1 MSATNNSIS
10 SVDDRCP
17 LTTFSTLDNLFE
29 KLETTTSQGLIVDQ
43 VSRQTYE
50 SICAERAE
58 RRRRYR
64 FFLYLGEIQDLIIT
78 MPNPC
83 HDAASR
89 HLDLVIA
96 RKIKAMGLSG
106 EWLHEDSI
114 TYLER
119 FNGDLLSSGEANL
132 AGRPRLLRPS
142 ILHDWPTIV
151 VDFGPS
157 NSMPLLRKKAGW
169 WLRASG
175 HEVRL
180 VLLFEVNTSTGGIT
194 IEQWRAGPSRVQK
207 VTIRRVVDASGTIPV
222 ASYEVFRGPLWLNF
236 RSLFLRPPRRGSGEM
251 DVVIGNNEL
260 QRLAKA
266 TWRAER
272 LIGEA

>member
-10 SVDDRCP
+10 CVDDRCP

-29 KLETTTSQGLIVDQ
+29 KLEATTSQCLIVDN
-43 VSRQTYE
+43 VSRHTYE

-64 FFLYLGEIQDLIIT
+64 FFLYLGQIQDLIIT

-89 HLDLVIA
+89 HLELAIA
-96 RKIKAMGLSG
+96 RKINAMGLGG
-106 EWLHEDSI
+106 EWLHGGSI

-119 FNGDLLSSGEANL
+119 FNGELLSSGEANY
-132 AGRPRLLRPS
+132 AGRPSFLRPS
-142 ILHDWPTIV
+142 IHDWPTIV

-157 NSMPLLRKKAGW
+157 NSMPLLREKASW
-169 WLRASG
+169 WFRASKYD
-175 HEVRL
+175 VRV
-180 VLLFEVNTSTGGIT
+180 VLLFEVNTDTGDIT
-194 IEQWRAGPSRVQK
+194 IEQWRAGPRRVQK
-207 VTIRRVVDASGTIPV
+207 VLIRRIIDASGTIPV
-222 ASYEVFRGPLWLNF
+222 ASYEVVRGPLWLNF
-236 RSLFLRPPRRGSGEM
+236 RSLFLRVPRRDSGEM

-260 QRLAKA
+260 ERLAKA

-272 LIGEA
+272 